1 MIRKSFGALG
11 ALALGLTLAGTAMAQ
26 ETQKSFDKQQ
36 AEDIGK
42 IVRVYLMEHPEV
54 IADAIEA
61 LREKMRAQAEVDAK
75 KAIESRKDEI
85 FNAKDDPVA
94 GNAKGD
100 VVVVEFFD
108 YNCPYCKVVLD
119 PMLDAAKADGKTR
132 VVFKE
137 MPILSE
143 DSATAARVA
152 LAAKK
157 QGKYDEVHRAFMKY
171 RGKLDEKTIFRL
183 AGEAGANVDQIKKDM
198 MAPEIA
204 AQLKKNVEL
213 AHALDI
219 TSTPSFIVA
228 GAEGQAA
235 RTLSGAVEGQV
246 FRQLIEITRKGGK
259 LGNQ

>member
-1 MIRKSFGALG
+1 MIRKSFAAIGALV
-11 ALALGLTLAGTAMAQ
+11 LGLAMAAPAAHAQ
-26 ETQKSFDKQQ
+26 EDQTFNEQQ
-36 AEDIGK
+36 TDAIRK
-42 IVRVYLMEHPEV
+42 IVRNYLMEHPEV
-54 IADAIEA
+54 IGEAVEA
-61 LREKMRAQAEVDAK
+61 LREKMRVTAEAEAK
-75 KAIESRKDEI
+75 KAIEARKDEV
-85 FNAKDDPVA
+85 FNAKDDPVV
-94 GNAKGD
+94 GNAKAD
-100 VVVVEFFD
+100 VVLVEFFD
-108 YNCPYCKVVLD
+108 YNCPYCKVVMD
-119 PMLDAAKADGKTR
+119 PMLDAVKADGKSR

-143 DSATAARVA
+143 DSVTAARVA

-157 QGKYDEVHRAFMKY
+157 QGKYEEVHHALMKF

-219 TSTPSFIVA
+219 SSTPSFIIA
-228 GAEGQAA
+228 GADGAAA
-235 RTLSGAVEGQV
+235 RALSGAVEGQV
-246 FRQLIEITRKGGK
+246 FRQLIDITRKGGK